1 MDHWSHYLLPN
12 EFLLHYDHEAL
23 KYLNS
28 QQKLNS
34 RHARWVE
41 FLQPYSF
48 SIKHKSK
55 KLNKVANALSRRHSL
70 LNTMEVQVLGFEVL
84 KELYNDDLDFGDV
97 WKDCSKGSINHFL
110 NQESFL
116 FKDNKLCIPQCSLQ

>member
-1 MDHWSHYLLPN
+1 MGRR
-12 EFLLHYDHEAL
+12 E
-23 KYLNS
+23 YLNS

-48 SIKHKSK
+48 SIKHKSE

-110 NQESFL
+110 N
-116 FKDNKLCIPQCSLQ
+116 